1 MKKFEETCASVQS
14 HKRRRDSGWRA
25 EKGEDESNRGREDV
39 GGEKSGEVEEE
50 GRGSERRK

>member
-14 HKRRRDSGWRA
+14 HKRRRDRRA
-25 EKGEDESNRGREDV
+25 EKGEDESSRGREDV